1 MREPIKSTSINKII
15 KPNNFKPS
23 NIIGPEIIKP
33 MIDPI
38 PISIRLAM
46 KNREKEARG
55 PLKVKN

>member
-1 MREPIKSTSINKII
+1 
-15 KPNNFKPS
+15 
-23 NIIGPEIIKP
+23 

-55 PLKVKN
+55 PLKAKN